1 MTKILILA
9 GGYSNEREISLI
21 TAKSVIYE
29 LKKNKNYK
37 LLLIEP
43 DGSFVKKLRKFK
55 PNLVL
60 NLLHGR
66 YGEDGYIQSILE
78 SEKVRYSHSG
88 VLSSSLAIDKEIS
101 KKIFTKN
108 NILTPPHIKFSF
120 KNNSNIKNTIKKI
133 DSNFKFPVVLKPI
146 NEGSS
151 VGVYICTKKNF
162 NRNLMK
168 LKKFRD
174 ILIEKYIPGREIQAA
189 ILGKKKLGIIELKP
203 RRKFYDYKAKYSTS
217 AKTEHIIPVN
227 LSLKNLNN
235 IDFYPF
241 KLSKAKFAMTAHISY
256 AKIDKNNP
264 ATFSKKII
272 KNIIRKKLKFR
283 GILISD
289 DISMKA
295 LKYNLVTNA
304 KKSLEAGCNLVLYCS
319 GKTNDNLKLIKS
331 VPYIDKFTAKKTSE
345 FFNFLR

>member
-29 LKKNKNYK
+29 LKKNKKYK

-133 DSNFKFPVVLKPI
+133 DRNFKFPVVLKPI

-227 LSLKNLNN
+227 LS
-235 IDFYPF
+235 
-241 KLSKAKFAMTAHISY
+241 
-256 AKIDKNNP
+256 
-264 ATFSKKII
+264 
-272 KNIIRKKLKFR
+272 FR
-283 GILISD
+283 NYNKVNSIA
-289 DISMKA
+289 MKA
-295 LKYNLVTNA
+295 HKLLKCRGVSRSDFRFYNNKFYLLEINTQPGMTSLSLVPEIA
-304 KKSLEAGCNLVLYCS
+304 KYQNISFI
-319 GKTNDNLKLIKS
+319 KLIEEIMRDAGINK
-331 VPYIDKFTAKKTSE
+331 
-345 FFNFLR
+345 